1 MAGPESTAQPDT
13 RIQRVV
19 MPKWGL
25 SMVTGK
31 ITDWIVSEGDTVSK
45 GDDLAEVETDKI
57 SGELESLVD
66 GPIRVVITPT
76 GTDVPVGGTLALVAG
91 DDVSDDDIAAEAE
104 KARAELEELAVA
116 AEEGNAGP
124 PLQTVAIDGRSIS
137 YVTLN
142 GEGTGAPTVLV
153 HGFGGDRNSW
163 LFVQEA
169 LSADGPLHALDLPGH
184 GASSK
189 DVGDGSLDILAGTVR
204 EFLAALDLSD
214 AHLVGHSLG
223 GAVVASAAASSDR
236 VGRLTLLAPAGFS
249 PDANADYLRGF
260 ARTNSRKELTTLA
273 GELFADSGQVT
284 RQLVSDLLSYKRLDG
299 VTEALTT
306 IAGTLVDDDGHQVI
320 DGAALVAGSSVPVTV
335 VWGADDRILPAS
347 GASAAE
353 SALGARGSVTTVDG
367 AGHMPHLEAP
377 SETLRA
383 MGVSAG

>member
-1 MAGPESTAQPDT
+1 MAGAPDD

-31 ITDWIVSEGDTVSK
+31 VTGWIVSEGDTVAK

-57 SGELESLVD
+57 SGELESLVA

-76 GTDVPVGGTLALVAG
+76 GSDVPVGGTLALVAG
-91 DDVSDDDIAAEAE
+91 TEVSDDDVAAEA
-104 KARAELEELAVA
+104 ARVRAELEELAVA
-116 AEEGNAGP
+116 AEEGDAGP
-124 PLQTVAIDGRSIS
+124 PQETVTVDGRQVA

-142 GEGTGAPTVLV
+142 AEGSGAPTVLV

-169 LSADGPLHALDLPGH
+169 LAADGPLHALDLPGH

-189 DVGDGSLDILAGTVR
+189 DVGDGSLATLAATVTG
-204 EFLAALDLSD
+204 FLDALDLSD

-223 GAVVASAAASSDR
+223 GAVVAAAAGSSGR

-249 PDANADYLRGF
+249 ADANADYLRGF
-260 ARTNSRKELTTLA
+260 AATNSRKELRALA
-273 GELFADSGQVT
+273 GELFADPDQVT
-284 RQLVSDLLSYKRLDG
+284 RQLVADLLAYKRLDG
-299 VTEALTT
+299 VSAALGA
-306 IAGTLVDDDGHQVI
+306 IVGTLVDGDGHQVI
-320 DGAALVAGSSVPVTV
+320 DGSALLDGSSVPVTV

-347 GASAAE
+347 GAS
-353 SALGARGSVTTVDG
+353 GAGTAVGSRGSVTTVDG
-367 AGHMPHLEAP
+367 AGHMVHMEAP
-377 SETLRA
+377 NDTLRA
-383 MGVSAG
+383 MGVSPG